1 MELTSAPFRDCLE
14 VPGSFSIAV
23 ELVTARGVVTTDRSR
38 ALVEKARALAADPR
52 IDVLSITDNPGGHA
66 MLAPDTLGT
75 DLLSRGQEVIIH
87 LACKDWNRNA
97 LESRGWKLASEGFDN
112 VLCLSGDYPLDGY
125 GGAAAPVFDIDSVGL
140 LKLYSDMNAG
150 LRVARTNERLD
161 RTNFFLGCVVTNH
174 KLHER
179 EVVPQYQ
186 KLAKKVRTGARFVIN
201 QIGYNA
207 RKDDE
212 LLRYI
217 AHEDLAV
224 RTLANVFLLSRP
236 AARAFHAG
244 RIPGVIVTDE
254 LLALAERQGAGPDK
268 GREFFLD
275 LAAKQLTVARGLG
288 FNGAYLGGHATA
300 ETFFEI
306 LDRAS
311 AYGDSD
317 WRELSRELRF
327 GRSDEF
333 YLFEPDPDTGLSSD
347 TLNPRYVESTR
358 KHRTDLRVPL
368 SYRFSRLVHRTVFD
382 PAGPLHEPARSFY
395 EKVEAAPKPVGR
407 AAHVVEQAAKVPMFK
422 CRDCGDC
429 SLPDIAYV
437 CPESICAKN
446 QRNGPC
452 GGTRD
457 GLCEVYDSECIWS
470 QAYERL
476 KAYGEESE
484 MLTNPVV
491 LKDNALAH
499 TSAWANALLG
509 RDHEAKSGEFSG

>member
-1 MELTSAPFRDCLE
+1 LTPFRERLE
-14 VPGSFSIAV
+14 TPGGFTIAV
-23 ELVTARGVVTTDRSR
+23 ELVTARGLVTAERSR

-52 IDVLSITDNPGGHA
+52 IDVLSITDNPGGNA

-75 DLLSRGQEVIIH
+75 DLVSRGQQVIIH

-112 VLCLSGDYPLDGY
+112 VLCLSGDYPLAGY
-125 GGAAAPVFDIDSVGL
+125 GGTAAPVFDIDSVGL
-140 LKLYSDMNAG
+140 LKLFSDMNEG
-150 LRVARTNERLD
+150 LHVARTGERLD
-161 RTNFFLGCVVTNH
+161 HTDFFLGCVVTNH

-186 KLAKKVRTGARFVIN
+186 KLAKKTRTGARFVIN

-212 LLRYI
+212 LVRYV
-217 AHEDLAV
+217 AHEQLSVKA
-224 RTLANVFLLSRP
+224 LANVYLLSRP

-244 RIPGVIVTDE
+244 KIPGVVVTDE
-254 LLALAERQGAGPDK
+254 LLALAERHGAADDR
-268 GREFFLD
+268 GRAFFLD

-300 ETFFEI
+300 DTFFEI
-306 LDRAS
+306 LDRAH
-311 AYGDSD
+311 AYADED

-327 GRSDEF
+327 GRPAEF
-333 YLFEPDPDTGLSSD
+333 YLFDEDPDTGLSSD
-347 TLNPRYVESTR
+347 RLNPKYVKSKKNR
-358 KHRTDLRVPL
+358 RTDLRTPL
-368 SYRFSRLVHRTVFD
+368 VYRFSRLVHKTVFEPD
-382 PAGPLHEPARSFY
+382 GRLHDSARSLY
-395 EKVEAAPKPVGR
+395 EKIDAAPKPVGR
-407 AAHVVEQAAKVPMFK
+407 AAHALEQAAKVPLFK

-457 GLCEVYDSECIWS
+457 GICEVYDSECIWS

-476 KAYGEESE
+476 KAYGEEE
-484 MLTNPVV
+484 DMLNNSVV
-491 LKDNALAH
+491 VKDNGLAR
-499 TSAWANALLG
+499 TSAWANDLLG
-509 RDHEAKSGEFSG
+509 RDHHAKDGEFSG